1 MSTLDLTKSGIR
13 LLLLSML
20 SFTASTLSHAQTELT
35 REEVSPTGQ
44 WLNATEARFAG
55 TPILLHL
62 RTGHERA
69 LLMPEPVRLAD
80 SDHRSSG
87 YETDIKGN
95 VVRLYPLSK
104 FGRESVR
111 LIGLETDTEYVFR
124 IRASAFG
131 IRQPLKIFL
140 AD

>member
-1 MSTLDLTKSGIR
+1 MSKWDLTKSCIR
-13 LLLLSML
+13 LLLLSLL
-20 SFTASTLSHAQTELT
+20 SFTVSTFSHAQPELT

-44 WLNATEARFAG
+44 WLDATEARFTG
-55 TPILLHL
+55 RPILLHL

-80 SDHRSSG
+80 SDYRSSG
-87 YETDIKGN
+87 HETDINGD
-95 VVRLYPLSK
+95 VVRFYPLST
-104 FGRESVR
+104 FGRESIR

-131 IRQPLKIFL
+131 IRQPLTIIL

>member
-1 MSTLDLTKSGIR
+1 MSKMDLTKSGIR

-20 SFTASTLSHAQTELT
+20 SFTASTVTHAQPDLK

-44 WLNATEARFAG
+44 WLDATKARFTG
-55 TPILLHL
+55 RPILLHL

-80 SDHRSSG
+80 SDHQSSG
-87 YETDIKGN
+87 YEADINGD
-95 VVRLYPLSK
+95 VVRFYPLSE
-104 FGRESVR
+104 FDRESIH
-111 LIGLETDTEYVFR
+111 LIGLDTDTEYVFR
-124 IRASAFG
+124 VRASAFG
-131 IRQPLKIFL
+131 IRQPLKIVL